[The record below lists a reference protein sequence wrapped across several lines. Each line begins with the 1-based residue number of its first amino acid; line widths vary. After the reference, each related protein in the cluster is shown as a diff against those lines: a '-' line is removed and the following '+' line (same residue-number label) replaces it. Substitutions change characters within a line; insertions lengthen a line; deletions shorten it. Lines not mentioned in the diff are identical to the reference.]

1 MVEKHIEEEEMNETC
16 FLDTDIDSFRAEHL
30 MLHKDKI
37 STIFSQEAQCSQGN
51 NVWTMYFDGA
61 SLKEGA

>member
-1 MVEKHIEEEEMNETC
+1 MVEEHMATEEMNETC
-16 FLDTDIDSFRAEHL
+16 FLDTNIDSFRAEHL

-51 NVWTMYFDGA
+51 NV
-61 SLKEGA
+61 